1 MIFPCLKTQE
11 DRMKYEIR
19 RLSFG
24 ETLGQ
29 AFNLYFDNFGPL
41 FLISL
46 ISSIPTILMSQDF
59 NANAA
64 YTEAEQGVMMLRG
77 LLWLLILIAVNTLST
92 ALMIEFISK
101 RYLKQQQTIGRYIK
115 NVLPFIFPIMG
126 LSIVEAIIVGIGV
139 LAFVIPGIYF
149 ALALSVSSQVLI
161 VERKRVFQAIQRS
174 FDLTRGY
181 KLEIFGYLLVLFLIS
196 FGIGLLS
203 GQLFNLLE
211 NMQVSR
217 QLQILIEH
225 LVQVLLAPIGACLFI
240 LIYFNLRIDKEGF
253 ALEHL
258 VEQFGSSSSEEQ

>member
-1 MIFPCLKTQE
+1 MIFPCLETQE

-19 RLSFG
+19 KLSFG
-24 ETLGQ
+24 ETFGET
-29 AFNLYFDNFGPL
+29 FNLYFDNFGPL

-46 ISSIPTILMSQDF
+46 ISSIPTILMSRDF
-59 NANAA
+59 NANAP
-64 YTEAEQGVMMLRG
+64 YTEAEQQVMMLRG
-77 LLWLLILIAVNTLST
+77 LFWLLIFIAVNTLST

-101 RYLKQQQTIGRYIK
+101 KYLKQHQTIGRYIK

-126 LSIVEAIIVGIGV
+126 LSIVEAIIVGLGF

-161 VERKRVFQAIQRS
+161 VERKGVFQSIRRS
-174 FDLTRGY
+174 FNLTRGY
-181 KLEIFGYLLVLFLIS
+181 KLEIFGYYLVLFLIS
-196 FGIGLLS
+196 LGIGLLS
-203 GQLFNLLE
+203 GQLLKLLE

-258 VEQFGSSSSEEQ
+258 VEQFGSSSDEDQ

>member
-1 MIFPCLKTQE
+1 
-11 DRMKYEIR
+11 MKYEIR
-19 RLSFG
+19 KLSFG
-24 ETLGQ
+24 ETFGE

-46 ISSIPTILMSQDF
+46 ISSIPTILMSQEF

-64 YTEAEQGVMMLRG
+64 YTEVEQQVIMLRG
-77 LLWLLILIAVNTLST
+77 LLWFLIFIAVNTLST

-101 RYLKQQQTIGRYIK
+101 KYLKQHQTIGRYIK

-126 LSIVEAIIVGIGV
+126 LSIVEAIIVGIGL
-139 LAFVIPGIYF
+139 LAFIVPGVYF

-203 GQLFNLLE
+203 GQLLNLLE

-217 QLQILIEH
+217 QFQILIEH
-225 LVQVLLAPIGACLFI
+225 LIQVLIAPIGACLFI

-258 VEQFGSSSSEEQ
+258 VEQFGSSSSDETRDHNH

>member
-1 MIFPCLKTQE
+1 
-11 DRMKYEIR
+11 MKYEIR

-24 ETLGQ
+24 ETFGGT
-29 AFNLYFDNFGPL
+29 FNLYFDNFGPL

-46 ISSIPTILMSQDF
+46 ISSIPTFFMSQDF
-59 NANAA
+59 NANVP
-64 YTEAEQGVMMLRG
+64 YTEAEQQVMMLRG
-77 LLWLLILIAVNTLST
+77 LLWLLIFITVHTLST

-101 RYLKQQQTIGRYIK
+101 KYLKQQQTIGRYIK
-115 NVLPFIFPIMG
+115 NILPFIFPIIG
-126 LSIVEAIIVGIGV
+126 LFIIQTIIVGIGFLV
-139 LAFVIPGIYF
+139 FVIPGVYF

-181 KLEIFGYLLVLFLIS
+181 KLEIFGYFLVLILIS
-196 FGIGLLS
+196 FGIGFFSDQLLK
-203 GQLFNLLE
+203 LLE

-217 QLQILIEH
+217 QFQILIEH
-225 LVQVLLAPIGACLFI
+225 LIQVLFAPIGACLFI

-258 VEQFGSSSSEEQ
+258 VEQFGPSSSEDQ